1 MTFRTSK
8 PANAAAGG
16 GEGDRVMEEGA
27 GKSRAASAAFVVPR
41 RVGAKNMRV
50 ALIVAAAAK

>member
-1 MTFRTSK
+1 
-8 PANAAAGG
+8 
-16 GEGDRVMEEGA
+16 MEEGA

>member
-8 PANAAAGG
+8 PANATAGR
-16 GEGDRVMEEGA
+16 GDRVMEEGG